1 MPITVTIN
9 NNIADLHLSGKLT
22 FLNGSE
28 FNDHLNGI
36 LKNKVKSISVHL
48 GDLTF
53 MDSAGLGMLMITHK
67 ECYQRDIK
75 LIIYKPTGDVK
86 ILLQMTKSYE
96 RFNIV
101 D

>member
-1 MPITVTIN
+1 MPITKTIN
-9 NNIADLHLSGKLT
+9 GSVADIRLSGKLT

-28 FNDHLNGI
+28 FHNHLNEI
-36 LKNKVKSISVHL
+36 LRREATAILIHL
-48 GDLTF
+48 DELTF
-53 MDSAGLGMLMITHK
+53 MDSAGLGMLMIAHK
-67 ECYQRDIK
+67 ECNQRDIP
-75 LIIYKPTGDVK
+75 LTIYHPNGDVK